1 MLEYLWGLA
10 LAVALDPR
18 QAIWLAL
25 IEGGSALLLG
35 LPFGLRRAVT
45 CAVMVAAV
53 SLPAW
58 LLLAVGAWLMLPV
71 NLS

>member
-18 QAIWLAL
+18 QAIWLGL
-25 IEGGSALLLG
+25 IEGGSALLLR

-45 CAVMVAAV
+45 SAVIVAAV

-58 LLLAVGAWLMLPV
+58 LLLAVGAWLMFPV